1 VSHQLPH
8 QPWETSSS
16 AIAVR
21 RSRRTKAGSCSPT
34 GWAVR
39 IYSIGAVLLDV
50 DDPTRISGRLVEPLL
65 SPTTDEQD
73 GNVPNVVY
81 SCGALVHAD
90 TLVIPY
96 GIADTSVGIA
106 IPSVSRTSWQRSNQ
120 TQSDDLQPR
129 RPMPSKSPQK
139 PNPKKKPVKTLKEK
153 RSDKKARKTGRSGL
167 GT

>member
-1 VSHQLPH
+1 VGDVQLGNCGAPI
-8 QPWETSSS
+8 ETDEDWL
-16 AIAVR
+16 VL
-21 RSRRTKAGSCSPT
+21 THGLGPM
-34 GWAVR
+34 R
-39 IYSIGAVLLDV
+39 IYSISAVLLDV
-50 DDPTRISGRLVEPLL
+50 DDPTRSIGRLVEPLL

-81 SCGALVHAD
+81 SCRALVHAD

-129 RPMPSKSPQK
+129 RTMPSKSPQK

-153 RSDKKARKTGRSGL
+153 RSDKKAKKTGRSGL